1 MGCLSMSATQH
12 AQRWSLT
19 TRNIGRIMVHFQVM
33 LQHQTIKQLRSLVVQ
48 HFGVPIDQV
57 AVVRAPYRICPLG
70 AHIDHQLGTV
80 TAMALDQAV
89 HVAFAPSGSGEVV
102 LNSMDFPGEIR
113 FSIDHVPPAR
123 RGDWGNYARGAVQ
136 ALQQRCHLRTGICGV
151 TAGRMDGGGLSS
163 SAAIGV
169 ALLLALQHANSLKVS
184 PEENIDLDQRI
195 ENDYLGLRNGIL
207 DQAAIMLSRCDQLTW
222 IDCLTRDSRLLPPP
236 ENAQGFEILIVF
248 SGLKQTLVATDYNQ
262 RVQECSTA
270 AEKLLAAA
278 GRPDAPRMLRSVTP
292 EQYDACKH
300 VLRGAEA
307 RRAKH
312 FFDEMDRVQQGL
324 KAWDDGDWHRFGQL
338 INQSGVSSI
347 DNYQCGCPPLID
359 LYQILRDTPG
369 VLGARFSGA
378 GFRGCCVALVET
390 HSGESAAESILARY
404 RQQHPDLAD
413 AAYSLVC
420 QTADGAAVIGKEHLI
435 ESLD

>member
-1 MGCLSMSATQH
+1 
-12 AQRWSLT
+12 
-19 TRNIGRIMVHFQVM
+19 M
-33 LQHQTIKQLRSLVVQ
+33 LQHQTIKQLRSLVVRR
-48 HFGVPIDQV
+48 FGMAIDQV

-80 TAMALDQAV
+80 TAMALDQAA
-89 HVAFAPSGSGEVV
+89 HVAFAPSRSGEVV
-102 LNSMDFPGEIR
+102 LNSIDFPGEIR
-113 FSIDHVPPAR
+113 FSIDHVPPPR

-169 ALLLALQHANSLKVS
+169 ALLLALQHANGLKLS
-184 PEENIDLDQRI
+184 ANENIDLDQTI
-195 ENDYLGLRNGIL
+195 ENGYLGLQNGIL
-207 DQAAIMLSRCDQLTW
+207 DQAAILLSRRDQLTW
-222 IDCLTRDSRLLPPP
+222 IDCLTRDYRHLPPP
-236 ENAQGFEILIVF
+236 ANAQGFEILIVF
-248 SGLKQTLVATDYNQ
+248 SGLKQALVDTNYNQ
-262 RVQECSTA
+262 RVQECSAA
-270 AEKLLAAA
+270 AEKLLAAT
-278 GRPDAPRMLRSVTP
+278 GCSDVPQVLRRITP

-312 FFDEMDRVQQGL
+312 FFDEMERVQQGR

-338 INQSGVSSI
+338 INQSGASSI

-359 LYQILRDTPG
+359 LYRILRDTTG

-378 GFRGCCVALVET
+378 GFRGCCMALVEPQT
-390 HSGESAAESILARY
+390 ARCAAQSVLDRY
-404 RQQHPDLAD
+404 RRQHPDLAD

-420 QTADGAAVIGKEHLI
+420 QTADGAAVIGKEHLT
-435 ESLD
+435 ELLD